1 MMVIMTTVDKHFDMA
16 KKPIRL
22 GDIVAYA
29 GGGYYTGIHL
39 GRVIRLC
46 DKQAVMMEAKFES
59 KVRVDQNGEYIR
71 ENGKY
76 VYEPGAW
83 ILHEVYVKKCDQA
96 LVIANPAAT
105 IPVEVF
111 VLFEN
116 LEITGKRPKPEKKKK

>member
-1 MMVIMTTVDKHFDMA
+1 MTIVDKHFDMA

-46 DKQAVMMEAKFES
+46 DKQAVMMEAKFEQ
-59 KVRVDQNGEYIR
+59 KAKLDRNGLLIR
-71 ENGKY
+71 ENGKC
-76 VYEPGAW
+76 VLEPGAW
-83 ILHEVYVKKCDQA
+83 ILHEVYVKKCSEA
-96 LVIANPAAT
+96 LVIVNPAST

-116 LEITGKRPKPEKKKK
+116 LEITGKRPKPEKKK